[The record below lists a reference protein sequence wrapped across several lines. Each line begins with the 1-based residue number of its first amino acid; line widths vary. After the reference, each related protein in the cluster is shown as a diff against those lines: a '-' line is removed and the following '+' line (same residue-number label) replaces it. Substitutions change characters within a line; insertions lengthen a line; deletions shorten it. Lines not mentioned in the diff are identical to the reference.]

1 MGGFNWNSW
10 DIAQNPLSNH
20 DRNAG
25 IAGIGPHSINPYNRR
40 ALMFQQLPN
49 LLTGGR
55 LILAVVFFG
64 MLSWYQYEGRGD
76 PLYLN
81 VAFVIYLVA
90 LVTDYLDGY
99 IARKYSLESAFGRV
113 VDPFVDKVLVLGSF
127 TFFAGKNFIIPESGF
142 VVKTITGVA
151 PYMVVIM
158 LARELLVTS
167 LRGSAESS
175 GQNFGAQFSGK
186 LKMVFQSVTILI
198 ILTYV
203 NYLGW
208 LNKHSTLLYWATIFR
223 DICIWL
229 TVGIT
234 VLSGL
239 LYVQRAVSMFRASK
253 SAAMASGSASSSATR
268 IPAASQ
274 PVGPSQS

>member
-1 MGGFNWNSW
+1 
-10 DIAQNPLSNH
+10 
-20 DRNAG
+20 
-25 IAGIGPHSINPYNRR
+25 
-40 ALMFQQLPN
+40 
-49 LLTGGR
+49 
-55 LILAVVFFG
+55 
-64 MLSWYQYEGRGD
+64 
-76 PLYLN
+76 
-81 VAFVIYLVA
+81 
-90 LVTDYLDGY
+90 
-99 IARKYSLESAFGRV
+99 

-127 TFFAGKNFIIPESGF
+127 TFFAGKNFIIPEGLF

-167 LRGSAESS
+167 LRGSAEST

-198 ILTYV
+198 ILAYV

-208 LNKHSTLLYWATIFR
+208 LREYPSLYHWTTIFR

-239 LYVQRAVSMFRASK
+239 LYVQRAIAMFRVSKASTT
-253 SAAMASGSASSSATR
+253 ASTTSVSSQVASSTR
-268 IPAASQ
+268 VPAVGQ
-274 PVGPSQS
+274 PVGPSRS